1 MEHGN
6 YEEAIQVV
14 NHFLSSSSNP
24 LLDLGIDLELAH
36 ASFSGLIC
44 LGDMHFALSHYDDA
58 ISCYTSALALQRQT
72 LEDSDS
78 RLEIVQGIERGN
90 SLLGLRRQDEVAE
103 IAKGVGFSLQI
114 RSRFWPKW
122 WAGKMIQSVKP

>member
-14 NHFLSSSSNP
+14 NHFLSCSSNP
-24 LLDLGIDLELAH
+24 LLDSGIDPELAH
-36 ASFSGLIC
+36 ASFSSLIC
-44 LGDMHFALSHYDDA
+44 LGDMHFALSRYDDA
-58 ISCYTSALALQRQT
+58 MSCCTSTLALQRRI

-90 SLLGLRRQDEVAE
+90 ALPGLRRQDKVTE

-114 RSRFWPKW
+114 RSRF
-122 WAGKMIQSVKP
+122 